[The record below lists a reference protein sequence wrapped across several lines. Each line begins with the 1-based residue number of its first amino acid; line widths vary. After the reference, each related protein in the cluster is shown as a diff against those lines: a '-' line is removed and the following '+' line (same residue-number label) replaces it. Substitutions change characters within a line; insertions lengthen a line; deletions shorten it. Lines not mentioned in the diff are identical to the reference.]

1 MNERMRSFV
10 GALILCVV
18 LPVAAV
24 QGQTAEDRYLA
35 ARDAAAERFTPARV
49 PNIGQ
54 REMEAEGK
62 ARAELDKLIR
72 VLLGSGAPPGFEAGK
87 YNITTLFSGDMDFGK
102 LDGIVYEADGGDT
115 QMVVS
120 TRSLLSKWLHA
131 KFQDSKDRLA
141 PDDAIKT
148 ENFYLRAMGSDAAI
162 LRYAEIPL
170 GVPDSF
176 AMLSA
181 RTQDAPP
188 TDADEVFVT
197 AIRGERVF
205 VASARFEPAL
215 AVESCTKGREVAEAK
230 LEQMERSEFK
240 PGQRN
245 DAALQKLMTLR
256 EQVESEFRRCFAER
270 APKEKGFAEA
280 VNRAKELLDRM
291 QVK

>member
-1 MNERMRSFV
+1 MNARTRSIA
-10 GALILCVV
+10 GALVLCVV

-24 QGQTAEDRYLA
+24 HGQTAEDRYLA
-35 ARDAAAERFTPARV
+35 ARDAAIERFTPTRV

-54 REMEAEGK
+54 RELDAESK
-62 ARAELDKLIR
+62 TRTELDKLIR
-72 VLLGSGAPPGFEAGK
+72 ALLGAGTPPGFEAGK
-87 YNITTLFSGDMDFGK
+87 YNVSTLFSGDMDFGK
-102 LDGIVYEADGGDT
+102 LDGIVFEADGGDT

-120 TRSLLSKWLHA
+120 TRSLLSKWLQA
-131 KFQDSKDRLA
+131 RFQDPKDQLA
-141 PDDAIKT
+141 PDAAIQT

-215 AVESCTKGREVAEAK
+215 AVEFCTKGREAAEAK
-230 LEQMERSEFK
+230 LEQMERTEFK

-245 DAALQKLMTLR
+245 DVALQKLMTLR

-270 APKEKGFAEA
+270 APKEKGFAE
-280 VNRAKELLDRM
+280 VVSRAKELLDRM